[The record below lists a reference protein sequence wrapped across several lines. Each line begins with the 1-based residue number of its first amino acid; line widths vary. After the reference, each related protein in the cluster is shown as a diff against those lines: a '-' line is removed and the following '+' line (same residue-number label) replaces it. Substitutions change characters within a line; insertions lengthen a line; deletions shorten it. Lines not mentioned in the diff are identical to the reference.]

1 MPDITGSIAV
11 TGGKTGADCFFGPA
25 GWSYPDWKGTVYPSG
40 APVRFNALEFLARD
54 FDFVEVNTT
63 FYRTPDLRLTS
74 GWVEKTRHLDPF
86 AFWVKLLGDFTH
98 QRKLEASGIRAF
110 VQSLTPLREASK
122 LLGLLAQFPYSFTFG
137 DENIGYLNRLAEALA
152 PDTLAVEFRHN
163 SWNRGEVLDFFRR
176 RNLIWTNIDQPVISS
191 SLPLT
196 ANLTHADTSYFR
208 LHGRNYQN
216 WFSGEGRDAR
226 YDYLYSA
233 PELNQIAEAIRRLKD
248 QAKKIFISGNNHYK
262 GSAVKNLLQLKEMI
276 LGK

>member
-1 MPDITGSIAV
+1 MEPMV
-11 TGGKTGADCFFGPA
+11 FFGPA
-25 GWSYPDWKGTVYPSG
+25 GWSYSDWKGTVYPPETP
-40 APVRFNALEFLARD
+40 ARFNALEFLARD

-63 FYRTPDLRLTS
+63 FYRTPDLRLTG
-74 GWVEKTRHLDPF
+74 GWVEKTRHLDHF

-98 QRKLEASGIRAF
+98 QRKLEASGIDVFLR
-110 VQSLTPLREASK
+110 SLAPLREASK
-122 LLGLLAQFPYSFTFG
+122 LLGLLAQFPYSFAFN
-137 DENIGYLNRLAEALA
+137 DENLCYLHRLSDALA
-152 PDTLAVEFRHN
+152 AETLAVEFRHN
-163 SWNRGEVLDFFRR
+163 SWNRSEVLDFFCSK
-176 RNLIWTNIDQPVISS
+176 NLIWTNIDQPVISS

-196 ANLTHADTSYFR
+196 AHLTHAGTSYFR

-248 QAKKIFISGNNHYK
+248 QAKKIFVSGNNHYK
-262 GSAVKNLLQLKEMI
+262 GSAVKNLLQLKDMI